1 MKRYADIAHYRAP
14 YKDVMLSGFGADEAP
29 AAAPATYST
38 TVTMSPNMS
47 IAYSILFA
55 YSAADKD
62 GLAVLKPE
70 GVDFVLTAAATL
82 KGLYQGGAVMRGGA
96 VVQVGAV
103 VYPAEGADY
112 GSKAIAEPSMLDYAA
127 ALTGRGAAPKGQK
140 IAAND
145 KAYVL
150 VSYGENAQ
158 GKVLPVF
165 TLATKEQALAM
176 APHRAKPTYF
186 VLLAPGQKLSSKVE
200 SLLKYPAGLS
210 TAAMLGYGAL
220 GLAAA
225 AGLFMLLGGKKKKAS
240 FEANPKRKKK
250 ARKAKRAKKAAHKVR
265 RPRRARKARRAR

>member
-82 KGLYQGGAVMRGGA
+82 KGLYQGGAV
-96 VVQVGAV
+96 

-140 IAAND
+140 LAAND

-225 AGLFMLLGGKKKKAS
+225 AGIFMLLGGKKKKAS

-265 RPRRARKARRAR
+265 RVRRARKARRSR